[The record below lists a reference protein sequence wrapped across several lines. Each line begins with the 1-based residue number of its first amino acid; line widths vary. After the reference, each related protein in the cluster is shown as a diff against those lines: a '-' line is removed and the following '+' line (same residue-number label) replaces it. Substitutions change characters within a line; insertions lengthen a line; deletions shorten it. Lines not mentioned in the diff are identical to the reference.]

1 MLKILSIVL
10 ILYSGFTAHAS
21 TFDEIKK
28 LAVARSAGL
37 KAQEL
42 EAKALASESKLKGK
56 WQNPQLMGQVGNLK
70 SGSTQG
76 STVEVSLTQPIP
88 LSDKYS
94 LKREL
99 AEYALKAQ
107 ESQKLYFTNWVEHQ
121 AVIAAWRVAANKEL
135 YLHGVER
142 AQRIALIQKFL
153 QTQPRVSIRQ
163 KVELA
168 IISSAVLQLEKMQDQ
183 KKHDLELAE
192 GELEFWTGQKM
203 KSADLKFEMP
213 SEKKILMPGQGSP
226 LMDPEIV
233 VAENQFKSSQVDA
246 ELARKE
252 RRPDLFLGAGYR
264 EESVSPVNKFSYGII
279 GLNIP
284 IWDTG
289 SHRAEAANA
298 RKMRDEK
305 YYEEAQRKVNIKHQK
320 QLEKVSFHL
329 NQVRRFPPS
338 LLKVQEQAIREAQVG
353 FKQGILDVNTFLQAE
368 TQTHEVMD
376 HIYLSWMDYL
386 ESLSSLQLMRGEPL
400 AWEIK

>member
-1 MLKILSIVL
+1 MLKISNFVL
-10 ILYSGFTAHAS
+10 LLFFSLAAQAS
-21 TFDEIKK
+21 TYDEVRK
-28 LAVARSAGL
+28 LALARSASL

-42 EAKALASESKLKGK
+42 EANALKSESRLSGK
-56 WQNPQLMGQVGNLK
+56 WQNPQLMGQIGNFK
-70 SGSTQG
+70 SGTTQG
-76 STVEVSLTQPIP
+76 STIEVSLTQPIP

-94 LKREL
+94 LRREL
-99 AEYALKAQ
+99 AEYALKVQ
-107 ESQKLYFTNWVEHQ
+107 ESQNAYFTNWVEHQ
-121 AVIAAWRVAANKEL
+121 AVLAAWRVAANREL
-135 YLHGVER
+135 YKHGVER

-168 IISSAVLQLEKMQDQ
+168 IISSAVLHLEKVQDQ
-183 KKHDLELAE
+183 KKHELNVAE
-192 GELEFWTGQKM
+192 GELEFWTGTKFGND
-203 KSADLKFEMP
+203 KLKFDIPDKKNILLPGPGIP
-213 SEKKILMPGQGSP
+213 SK
-226 LMDPEIV
+226 DPEV
-233 VAENQFKSSQVDA
+233 VIAEKQLHASNIDA

-264 EESVSPVNKFSYGII
+264 EENVSPVNKFTYGII

-298 RKMRDEK
+298 RKMRAEK
-305 YYEEAQRKVNIKHQK
+305 YYEEAQRKVDIKHQK
-320 QLEKVSFHL
+320 QLEQVSFHL

-338 LLKVQEQAIREAQVG
+338 LLKVQEQAISQAQVG

-386 ESLSSLQLMRGEPL
+386 ESISTLQLMRGESL
-400 AWEIK
+400 AWEMK